1 MCFFLK
7 SNAKELWF
15 NSYQMFC
22 NMIQTRIKAN
32 LIDPL
37 QYHNESL
44 NYTDYC
50 VLQKSAKPIRKKLKD
65 TCWAR
70 YNSC

>member
-1 MCFFLK
+1 
-7 SNAKELWF
+7 
-15 NSYQMFC
+15 
-22 NMIQTRIKAN
+22 MIQTRIKAN